1 MAGELAVAVLL
12 AGWLAGLLV
21 GCGWLGLAVSIGD
34 VGVAMVVM
42 VAVVVTMLV
51 AAVSVAVG
59 MGVCLV

>member
-1 MAGELAVAVLL
+1 ML

-21 GCGWLGLAVSIGD
+21 GCGWPGLAASIGD